1 MTLQTKKYSHAI
13 KRSYSDTSQN
23 TTYNTKKSSP
33 KLLTLGFCYLSAYDH
48 VLKQFPTN
56 SCKAWT
62 ALCTI
67 SPAQLQRNQPEST
80 RSIGQL
86 VSECTQPTQHCLP
99 FPVFAAY
106 SWSSERKANDVSL
119 LLPWQVV
126 LCFYCSISNNKQR
139 GIAIQVKL
147 KQEGESL
154 TGWKQNSS
162 LKPLEQLWTFS
173 MRRSFFKDC
182 F

>member
-13 KRSYSDTSQN
+13 KQSYSDTSQN

-67 SPAQLQRNQPEST
+67 SPAQLQ
-80 RSIGQL
+80 
-86 VSECTQPTQHCLP
+86 PTQHCLP
-99 FPVFAAY
+99 FPIFAAY

-139 GIAIQVKL
+139 GVAIQVKL